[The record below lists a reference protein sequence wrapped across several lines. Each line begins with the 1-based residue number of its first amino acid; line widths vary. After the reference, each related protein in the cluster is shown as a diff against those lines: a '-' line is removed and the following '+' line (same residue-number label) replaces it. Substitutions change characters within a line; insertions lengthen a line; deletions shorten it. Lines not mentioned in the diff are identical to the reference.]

1 MPGGVDGQ
9 RLDLLGMRLADGITG
24 PTTSTFDCAEGRIK
38 PLPPFFYPGASSRV
52 TSLEGI
58 SRSLVLSSDLRAL
71 IVFFTPLLGILL
83 VVWMNVRFVR
93 SHIGKWN
100 SRFTILFVLSLGQF
114 RQKQK
119 EVWRLRAGYDET
131 EANII
136 IKYQMLCLLEISLG
150 FIISILARH
159 HFLHP

>member
-1 MPGGVDGQ
+1 MRRPLSTGACASRSEAGVSGPSSVVAVERKTPASASEETSSRAEVGSQAWKLYGGV
-9 RLDLLGMRLADGITG
+9 LPCLLT
-24 PTTSTFDCAEGRIK
+24 
-38 PLPPFFYPGASSRV
+38 
-52 TSLEGI
+52 
-58 SRSLVLSSDLRAL
+58 RAL
-71 IVFFTPLLGILL
+71 IVFFTPLLGVLL
-83 VVWMNVRFVR
+83 VVWMNIRFVR
-93 SHIGKWN
+93 SHIGNWN

-150 FIISILARH
+150 FFISILARH

>member
-1 MPGGVDGQ
+1 M
-9 RLDLLGMRLADGITG
+9 
-24 PTTSTFDCAEGRIK
+24 
-38 PLPPFFYPGASSRV
+38 
-52 TSLEGI
+52 
-58 SRSLVLSSDLRAL
+58 SSDLRAL
-71 IVFFTPLLGILL
+71 IVFFTPLLAILL

>member
-1 MPGGVDGQ
+1 M
-9 RLDLLGMRLADGITG
+9 
-24 PTTSTFDCAEGRIK
+24 
-38 PLPPFFYPGASSRV
+38 
-52 TSLEGI
+52 
-58 SRSLVLSSDLRAL
+58 SSDLRAL
-71 IVFFTPLLGILL
+71 IVFFAPLLGVLL

-93 SHIGKWN
+93 SHIGNWN

-136 IKYQMLCLLEISLG
+136 IKYQILCLLEISLG

-159 HFLHP
+159 HFLRP

>member
-1 MPGGVDGQ
+1 
-9 RLDLLGMRLADGITG
+9 
-24 PTTSTFDCAEGRIK
+24 
-38 PLPPFFYPGASSRV
+38 
-52 TSLEGI
+52 
-58 SRSLVLSSDLRAL
+58 LSSDLRAL
-71 IVFFTPLLGILL
+71 MVFFTPLLGILL

-136 IKYQMLCLLEISLG
+136 IKYQILCLLEISLG

>member
-1 MPGGVDGQ
+1 
-9 RLDLLGMRLADGITG
+9 MR
-24 PTTSTFDCAEGRIK
+24 EGRIK

-71 IVFFTPLLGILL
+71 FVFFTPLLGILL

-93 SHIGKWN
+93 SHVGKWN